1 MLLAM
6 LTGKLLVSKPY
17 ISHNKVPVVKT
28 VYIDRDM
35 PDVSFVFMVLM
46 AWGTNEMVVPKAA
59 SSPSKVTKFINK
71 TIFGFFPRFIV
82 TLENYSIPMNPNI
95 QNQQERLAQTF
106 RQIDNQILQ
115 ESKVAFL
122 KIQSWQFAMRTPE
135 IGPSYLRE
143 AAAMLK
149 QSLLSFVPNTFVLSE
164 EGYYL
169 NPVEN

>member
-1 MLLAM
+1 M
-6 LTGKLLVSKPY
+6 S
-17 ISHNKVPVVKT
+17 
-28 VYIDRDM
+28 
-35 PDVSFVFMVLM
+35 
-46 AWGTNEMVVPKAA
+46 
-59 SSPSKVTKFINK
+59 
-71 TIFGFFPRFIV
+71 
-82 TLENYSIPMNPNI
+82 PNI

-135 IGPSYLRE
+135 IGQNYLRE

-169 NPVEN
+169 NPIEN